1 MDKTFAH
8 LFAFAVFLLSYSSPK
23 SFTTANL
30 ATDQSSLLSLKT
42 HIISDTYLTNWSNSS
57 SVCSWIGVTCST
69 RHRRVAALNISD
81 MGLSGNIPPQLG
93 NLSFLVSLDL
103 ASNNFSG
110 TLPQELSRLRRL
122 KIMSLSVNN
131 FVGEIPSW
139 LPLLPKLEFISLRG
153 NSFTGSIP
161 KSISNLTNLYH
172 LDFSSNSLDGKIP
185 QELGELQRL
194 QHLVI
199 QSNHL
204 SGIIPSA
211 LFNMSSLRR
220 LAFRSNELSGNLP
233 NDLCANL
240 PVIQEIYLGINQ
252 LSGQIPSNLSRCSQ
266 LGLLSLASN
275 SFSGQIPAAVGDL
288 KSIRILQL
296 SRNHLSGTV
305 PLNIF
310 NISSLRSLY
319 LSSNKLY
326 GNLSRDIGNLT
337 MLTDLF
343 LSENNF
349 TGLIPPEIGHRL
361 YHLETLALGVNM
373 FIGSIPPEIFN
384 ISTLRVVELTRN
396 DLSGALPT
404 NLCSGFPFL
413 QELYLGDNHFSGP
426 IPESIS
432 NCSQLTH
439 LDLGANKFTGLL
451 PHSLGTLT
459 FLQKLSLIDNNLT
472 SSSSH
477 LSFITSLTNCRSLS
491 FLAID
496 DNPLGATLP
505 SSIANL
511 SSHLQTF
518 SAFNCRLKGGIPAE
532 IGNLTSLVE
541 LSLHSNDLSGNIPL
555 TVKHLLNL
563 QSLNVRN
570 NSITGIIPHDLCDLH
585 SLSELRLSGN
595 QLSGEIPNCLGNVTS
610 LRYLLLSSNKLTS
623 TIPSGLWSLKDLLRL
638 NLSSNSLIGSL
649 PMEVGNLAASI
660 YIDLSMNQL
669 SKSIPSTVGN
679 LQNLV
684 SLSLEHN
691 RLEGSIPVS
700 IGSMIS
706 LETLDL
712 SYNNLSG
719 SVPKSLQALT
729 HLNNFN
735 VSFNALSGEIPS
747 GGPFMNFTMESFKG
761 NEALCG
767 IPRFD
772 VPTCNV
778 VNKHKS
784 KKVEFAL
791 FILVGVV
798 AFTTILCLG
807 FIFIRFKMKDRAKS
821 ETIEILSVVPG
832 RISYYELSQ
841 ATQQFNE
848 SNLLGTGSFGSV
860 YKGILGN
867 GNGIAVKVF
876 NLQSE
881 AAFRS
886 FDVEC
891 EVLRNIRHRNLTK
904 VISTCSNE
912 EFKALVLEYMPKGNL
927 EKWLYS
933 HNYILDFIQ
942 RLNIMIDVAMALEYL
957 HHGYFTPIVH
967 CDLKPSNVLLDEEMI
982 AHVSDFGVSKL
993 LGEGESVV
1001 LTKTLATL
1009 GYIAP
1014 EYGFEGL
1021 VSTKCDVYSYG
1032 VMLMEI
1038 FTRKKPSD
1046 DMFAGD
1052 LSLKIWIESS
1062 VLQSTYRV
1070 IDDNL
1075 LMNVDEEH
1083 GDKIV
1088 EFTSSIL
1095 ELALKCSTDSPK
1107 ERINMKEALAEM
1119 LKIKRQFLE

>member
-349 TGLIPPEIGHRL
+349 T
-361 YHLETLALGVNM
+361 
-373 FIGSIPPEIFN
+373 
-384 ISTLRVVELTRN
+384 
-396 DLSGALPT
+396 
-404 NLCSGFPFL
+404 
-413 QELYLGDNHFSGP
+413 
-426 IPESIS
+426 
-432 NCSQLTH
+432 
-439 LDLGANKFTGLL
+439 
-451 PHSLGTLT
+451 
-459 FLQKLSLIDNNLT
+459 
-472 SSSSH
+472 
-477 LSFITSLTNCRSLS
+477 
-491 FLAID
+491 
-496 DNPLGATLP
+496 
-505 SSIANL
+505 
-511 SSHLQTF
+511 
-518 SAFNCRLKGGIPAE
+518 
-532 IGNLTSLVE
+532 
-541 LSLHSNDLSGNIPL
+541 
-555 TVKHLLNL
+555 
-563 QSLNVRN
+563 
-570 NSITGIIPHDLCDLH
+570 
-585 SLSELRLSGN
+585 
-595 QLSGEIPNCLGNVTS
+595 
-610 LRYLLLSSNKLTS
+610 
-623 TIPSGLWSLKDLLRL
+623 
-638 NLSSNSLIGSL
+638 
-649 PMEVGNLAASI
+649 
-660 YIDLSMNQL
+660 
-669 SKSIPSTVGN
+669 
-679 LQNLV
+679 
-684 SLSLEHN
+684 
-691 RLEGSIPVS
+691 
-700 IGSMIS
+700 
-706 LETLDL
+706 
-712 SYNNLSG
+712 
-719 SVPKSLQALT
+719 VPKSLQALT